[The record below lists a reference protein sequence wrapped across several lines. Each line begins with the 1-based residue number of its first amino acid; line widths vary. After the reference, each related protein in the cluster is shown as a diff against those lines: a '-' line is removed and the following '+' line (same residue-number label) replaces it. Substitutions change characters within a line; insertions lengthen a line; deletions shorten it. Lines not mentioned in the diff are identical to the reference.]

1 MRILCKIVLTMLVA
15 VHSTFTFAQQD
26 PTLQTV
32 MAEGVGTTMDTA
44 LQNAAQNALTNVVG
58 SFIDANKILEKRVQI
73 KEGIREQTTFIRNDI
88 KEYSQGWIK
97 NIQVL
102 ESSSETGLFRVT
114 AKVTIK
120 NEAFK
125 LFAKKLAQSEV
136 SVDQG
141 LFAAMAVDIKQGE
154 NLKKLLNDIVSP
166 LLLGE
171 VYDFKILA
179 LRPLRD
185 IDDRQI
191 GRDIIG
197 RMTDKVDRSNIF
209 YFDVEMNVKDNYKKS
224 IINVFESTAKKK
236 ISLGAI
242 TQISEYFDSIPEM
255 RGEQAKL
262 QDKDLGNSVIYFVHN
277 KKMDAYIFDVPS
289 KKFYSD
295 FKWVD
300 FFGQWSNAGL
310 RIPYGYEKPVP
321 KLQVKLLNE
330 NDGEIVA
337 HRLAYPYTGMPSN
350 NNDFG
355 IVLTPRFEQSD
366 GNRNC
371 RYPCEQPLIGS
382 QLSYP
387 PNYSRHVIDL
397 DVRKIRVF
405 LTIGDKERAARKIV
419 VEFVQ

>member
-1 MRILCKIVLTMLVA
+1 MLVA

-26 PTLQTV
+26 PSLQTV
-32 MAEGVGTTMDTA
+32 MAEGVGTSMDTA

-102 ESSSETGLFRVT
+102 ESSSESGLFRVT

-125 LFAKKLAQSEV
+125 IFAKKLAQAEAP
-136 SVDQG
+136 VDQG
-141 LFAAMAVDIKQGE
+141 LFAAMAVEIKQGE
-154 NLKKLLNDIVSP
+154 NLKKLLDDIVSP

-191 GRDIIG
+191 GRDIISS
-197 RMTDKVDRSNIF
+197 MTDKVDRSNIF
-209 YFDVEMNVKDNYKKS
+209 FFDVEMNVKDDYKKS
-224 IINVFESTAKKK
+224 IVNIFESTAKKK

-255 RGEQAKL
+255 RSEQAKL
-262 QDKDLGNSVIYFVHN
+262 EDQDLGNSVIYFVHN
-277 KKMDAYIFDVPS
+277 KKMDAYIFDVPK

-295 FKWVD
+295 FEWLD
-300 FFGQWSNAGL
+300 FFGQWRNGGL
-310 RIPYGYEKPVP
+310 FIPYRYKKPAP
-321 KLQVKLLNE
+321 QLQVKLLND
-330 NDGEIVA
+330 NGDEIVA
-337 HRLAYPYTGMPSN
+337 HRLAYPYTGKPRN

-382 QLSYP
+382 QLLYP
-387 PNYSRHVIDL
+387 PNNSRHVIDL

-405 LTIGDKERAARKIV
+405 LAIGDKERASRKIM
-419 VEFVQ
+419 VEFMQ